1 MSIWNMIALRWL
13 TTTLI
18 LFGGSLAAFGQAS
31 PKCQV
36 RPASLTAMRNCYRP
50 LLVFSPSADDP
61 RLKQQGA
68 ILDTDADDMMDRFV
82 MLTPILPATRGFQA
96 PLDTPYVVLSAQEMR
111 TIRRRFQIPANRF
124 AVLLLGEDG
133 SIALRSNQPVE
144 AARLNALIDTM
155 PVRKVEEERP
165 HAN

>member
-1 MSIWNMIALRWL
+1 MTKHLLPLAILLLAPVFTHAQARPDCAL
-13 TTTLI
+13 
-18 LFGGSLAAFGQAS
+18 
-31 PKCQV
+31 K
-36 RPASLTAMRNCYRP
+36 PASLTQMRLCYRP
-50 LLVFSPSADDP
+50 LLVFSPSATDA
-61 RLKQQGA
+61 RLVKQQSA
-68 ILDTDADDMMDRFV
+68 LDEAADDMMDRFV
-82 MLTPILPATRGFQA
+82 MLTPVLSATRGFQA